1 MLSTYLYYI
10 KKDDAIEMKND
21 AVIIGAGHAGGMTA
35 ISLRQR
41 QYQGSITL
49 IGEENYL
56 PYQRPALSKGFLAG
70 EIEEKRLYLKSQ
82 DYFDKNNIRIIRNC
96 KVVAIDRNNKTI
108 LLENQKQL
116 GYEKLVIATGSIVNK
131 LKTSSRETDLYYL
144 RTIRDSLKIREKL
157 RSKNKITIIGAGY
170 IGLEI
175 ASIATKKNLE
185 VSVLELENRVMG
197 RVVSAE
203 VSDFFQKKH
212 QSEGVEFKFN
222 TSITD
227 IEDRG
232 KQKRIICS
240 DGSFLNTDVVI
251 IGVGIKPNIELA
263 KSSGLTCDNGIL
275 VDANGQTSDP
285 HIFAVGD
292 CSNHPNNIFKQ
303 RLRLESVQN
312 AVEQAKSIAAS
323 IAGSHK
329 PYQEVPWFWS
339 DQYNIK
345 LQIAG
350 ISQDHDHR
358 VIRGYPEEEKFA
370 VFYQKEK
377 RLIAVDAINSPKEF
391 MVGKKWIAMQAKIPF
406 ELIRNVDVDLKK
418 IVE

>member
-1 MLSTYLYYI
+1 
-10 KKDDAIEMKND
+10 MKND

-49 IGEENYL
+49 IGEENSL

-240 DGSFLNTDVVI
+240 DGSFLNTDVIVI
-251 IGVGIKPNIELA
+251 GIGIKPNIELA
-263 KSSGLTCDNGIL
+263 INSGLKCDNGIL
-275 VDANGQTSDP
+275 VDVNGQTSDP

-323 IAGSHK
+323 IAGTHK
-329 PYQEVPWFWS
+329 PYQKVPWFWS

-350 ISQDHDHR
+350 VSQDHDRH
-358 VIRGYPEEEKFA
+358 VIRGFPEEEKFA

-391 MVGKKWIAMQAKIPF
+391 MVGQKWIAMQAKISF
-406 ELIRNVDVDLKK
+406 ELIRNMDIDLKK
-418 IVE
+418 IVG